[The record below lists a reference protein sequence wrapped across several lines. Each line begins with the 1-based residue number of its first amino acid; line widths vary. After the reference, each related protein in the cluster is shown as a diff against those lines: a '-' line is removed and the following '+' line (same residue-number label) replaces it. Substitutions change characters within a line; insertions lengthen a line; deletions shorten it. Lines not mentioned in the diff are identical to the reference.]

1 MVAGAYLIVS
11 RRRQDIPGFELT
23 APVLAKA
30 LPKGPEWIH
39 EIKHDGHRCAAVIKD
54 GTVHLFTRTHRDVT
68 RRFHVIATA
77 LLALREHE
85 AVIDGEIGAQDELG
99 VAKLENLHRAIEA
112 SAYERLIYIA
122 FDLLFLDGVDLR
134 TLPLLSRKDALKD
147 LLKPLDGT
155 RIQYS
160 NHLEGDPTRLYE
172 RLCELGAEGI
182 VSKVAHAPYRGG
194 RDPCWLKIK
203 CRRWAEEHAKTV
215 EKWNIVKRSRKR
227 P

>member
-1 MVAGAYLIVS
+1 MARKPAGLPS
-11 RRRQDIPGFELT
+11 FELT

-54 GTVHLFTRTHRDVT
+54 GTVRLFTRTHRDVT

-77 LLALREHE
+77 LLPLRDHE
-85 AVIDGEIGAQDELG
+85 AIIDGEIGAQNALG
-99 VAKLENLHRAIEA
+99 IATLDNLHRALEA
-112 SAYERLIYIA
+112 GVYESLVYVA
-122 FDLLFLDGVDLR
+122 FDLLFLDGQDLR
-134 TLPLLSRKDALKD
+134 RWPLLSRKQALRD
-147 LLKPLDGT
+147 LLKPLEGT

-182 VSKVAHAPYRGG
+182 VSKAAHAPYRGG
-194 RDPCWLKIK
+194 RDPSWLKIK
-203 CRRWAEEHAKTV
+203 CRGRAEKHAKTV
-215 EKWNIVKRSRKR
+215 EKWNIKKR
-227 P
+227 PLPRR